1 MENSDGE
8 YSRVI
13 DYFVKTVLFCGFIL
27 RTMQYSFNRSLWLD
41 ESILA
46 LNIVNRTFY
55 GLTKPL
61 EYNQGAPLLFLFAQK
76 LVISVFGNSDYALRA
91 FPYFASIISL
101 VLVYYVAN
109 VYAKGIGRAAIAALF
124 SFNSWLIY
132 YSSECKQYSSDVMV
146 ALLILYLASRCT
158 ATRASKK
165 NILLLTFSGCVSMWL
180 SHPALFVIAGVGL
193 GAIADLASKADV
205 DNRGCR
211 RGMLLVWFLNFL
223 LLYVLSFKQLASN
236 PVLLSYWNEY
246 FMPMPPWSNPIW
258 FPVMFVKMLTKPLG
272 LSVLSVSSILVII
285 GCITY
290 LIKKKRMSLIIITPI
305 VLTLLASALKKY
317 PFGDRLLLFAVPF
330 ILILIAE
337 GVEQLRNV
345 IAKRHSVGAFGVCVM
360 LTVVITFNPATE
372 AIETLRNPYNNE
384 DIKTVLKYI
393 QHHKRADDM
402 LYVYNGAIPAFEYYA
417 ESYNLENQK
426 TIEGIASR
434 DNPNEYI
441 ADLEKLRGKKRV
453 WFIFSHDYNWNRIDE
468 EEFFKSILN
477 KIGAKADEVKSD
489 NASGYLYLL

>member
-1 MENSDGE
+1 
-8 YSRVI
+8 
-13 DYFVKTVLFCGFIL
+13 
-27 RTMQYSFNRSLWLD
+27 
-41 ESILA
+41 
-46 LNIVNRTFY
+46 
-55 GLTKPL
+55 
-61 EYNQGAPLLFLFAQK
+61 
-76 LVISVFGNSDYALRA
+76 
-91 FPYFASIISL
+91 
-101 VLVYYVAN
+101 
-109 VYAKGIGRAAIAALF
+109 
-124 SFNSWLIY
+124 
-132 YSSECKQYSSDVMV
+132 
-146 ALLILYLASRCT
+146 
-158 ATRASKK
+158 
-165 NILLLTFSGCVSMWL
+165 MWL

-345 IAKRHSVGAFGVCVM
+345 IAKR
-360 LTVVITFNPATE
+360 NYPQE
-372 AIETLRNPYNNE
+372 
-384 DIKTVLKYI
+384 
-393 QHHKRADDM
+393 
-402 LYVYNGAIPAFEYYA
+402 
-417 ESYNLENQK
+417 
-426 TIEGIASR
+426 EG
-434 DNPNEYI
+434 
-441 ADLEKLRGKKRV
+441 
-453 WFIFSHDYNWNRIDE
+453 
-468 EEFFKSILN
+468 
-477 KIGAKADEVKSD
+477 
-489 NASGYLYLL
+489 SGYVMA